1 MAEASASGPLAP
13 PPADWIWP
21 FEGQKVEVEIE
32 VDGDA
37 VWVPA
42 TIQLMCLD
50 STFSAEI
57 EGPNGDTWV
66 DWFTWED
73 EGTDW
78 RRTAD
83 CKGFR
88 LPIAAPSTKKAKK
101 EVAPKPPKPSKPPK
115 PPNPPKP
122 STSPKSPKLTEEE
135 KRQRAEAKSEE
146 NRQRAEANAAAKA
159 AAAEAKTAEKAAL
172 AEAKEAEKAA
182 AVEARVHEKAR
193 AAEQARAE
201 KASAKAAA
209 LEAKAAE
216 KAAAAEAK
224 AAEKAAA
231 AEKARLEREAS
242 RAAAK
247 TAREADRRNR
257 KVLKAEDDE
266 GHEIKL
272 VLRLDCT
279 QAPGGKA
286 PPKMTKKRLRE
297 AQEAMAALD
306 EAAAAEAAKVTAQF
320 WAAAAAELP
329 KTAEYTMAQVQSS
342 RDLAGATLVAPS
354 GRVEWFLAL
363 GELMAVTEEA
373 TRRHGESLK
382 LDPAPTPM
390 PTAYVAQ
397 RLDFDDPLWG
407 WQVRDAENGWLQGYI
422 TLTTFTTWSADFEWD
437 SRSAESGLPAA
448 RIWNAR
454 LRNGEALEQL
464 RVEPGVYV
472 AEKDHETLAQV
483 AAKHGLKGAD
493 LVALNKK
500 RHKGICGFSK
510 LLAGTEIQLVDPS
523 EAYLDRSPMADDTP
537 HEVAARHALPLSALL
552 AINQGLLGTEQEL
565 RPDTHL
571 GGRPMKL
578 RDREREVS
586 FEYLN
591 PTVQPRPSSSAG
603 SSGGG
608 GDGSGG
614 GGGSSKQGGGNG
626 AKRSKVAAACAA
638 TDEGADGSR
647 WVYGMRKI
655 DEDGSLTERL
665 AQQERQGDPV
675 KTGVVWPRIAEL
687 GLLVSLGGG
696 GVVLRYALQQLQAQG
711 WYEYVVCQ
719 ATLAAVGFYE
729 RVGFVRVGA
738 VAKYAEKGVTAE
750 ELAAR
755 PVTGYRHWADADE
768 LMEEADFGEASYLMA
783 LDLRRWEG
791 GAKLELSTT
800 SKYPPVRKME
810 GADLDLRRISEC
822 TLEGGHLAYESGDG
836 VVVTLMAE
844 CVGGQLDA
852 AQLRMEIRYEVE
864 AILAH
869 RGSGS
874 SLEYLVKWAKWRE
887 TTWEPAENL
896 EGATE
901 VLKAYHE
908 TKPKARPMK
917 KKAKTDADVA
927 DQPGE
932 ESDDAAE

>member
-1 MAEASASGPLAP
+1 M
-13 PPADWIWP
+13 
-21 FEGQKVEVEIE
+21 VEVEIE

-42 TIQLMCLD
+42 TIQVMCLD

-101 EVAPKPPKPSKPPK
+101 EVSPKPPKPPK
-115 PPNPPKP
+115 PP
-122 STSPKSPKLTEEE
+122 TSPKLPKLTEEE
-135 KRQRAEAKSEE
+135 KRERVEAKSEE
-146 NRQRAEANAAAKA
+146 KRQRAEANAAAKA
-159 AAAEAKTAEKAAL
+159 SAAEAKTAEKAAL

-182 AVEARVHEKAR
+182 AVEARALEKAR

-201 KASAKAAA
+201 KEAAKAAALETKAAEKEAAKAAA

-224 AAEKAAA
+224 SAEKAAA

-272 VLRLDCT
+272 VLRLDCS

-320 WAAAAAELP
+320 WAAAAAKLP

-342 RDLAGATLVAPS
+342 RDLTGTTLVAPS

-472 AEKDHETLAQV
+472 AEKDNETLAQV

-537 HEVAARHALPLSALL
+537 QEVAARHALPLSALL
-552 AINQGLLGTEQEL
+552 AINQGLLGMEQEL

-578 RDREREVS
+578 RDRKREVS

-591 PTVQPRPSSSAG
+591 PTVQPR

-608 GDGSGG
+608 GSISGGSGG
-614 GGGSSKQGGGNG
+614 GGGGSSEQGGGNG
-626 AKRSKVAAACAA
+626 AKRSKAAAACAA
-638 TDEGADGSR
+638 SDKGASNVGADGSR

-665 AQQERQGDPV
+665 AQLERQGDPA

-738 VAKYAEKGVTAE
+738 VAKYAEKGVTSE

-836 VVVTLMAE
+836 IVVTLMAD

-887 TTWEPAENL
+887 ITWEPAENL

-917 KKAKTDADVA
+917 KKAKTDADA
-927 DQPGE
+927 TGQPGE

>member
-1 MAEASASGPLAP
+1 M
-13 PPADWIWP
+13 
-21 FEGQKVEVEIE
+21 VEVEIE

-42 TIQLMCLD
+42 TIQVMCLD

-101 EVAPKPPKPSKPPK
+101 EVSPKPPRPPKPPKPP
-115 PPNPPKP
+115 
-122 STSPKSPKLTEEE
+122 TSPKLPKLTEEE
-135 KRQRAEAKSEE
+135 KRER
-146 NRQRAEANAAAKA
+146 
-159 AAAEAKTAEKAAL
+159 
-172 AEAKEAEKAA
+172 
-182 AVEARVHEKAR
+182 
-193 AAEQARAE
+193 
-201 KASAKAAA
+201 
-209 LEAKAAE
+209 
-216 KAAAAEAK
+216 
-224 AAEKAAA
+224 
-231 AEKARLEREAS
+231 KARLEREAS

-257 KVLKAEDDE
+257 KVFKAEDDE

-272 VLRLDCT
+272 VLRLDCS

-320 WAAAAAELP
+320 WAAAAAKLP

-342 RDLAGATLVAPS
+342 RDLTGTTLVAPS

-472 AEKDHETLAQV
+472 AEKDNETLAQV

-537 HEVAARHALPLSALL
+537 QEVAARHALPLSALL
-552 AINQGLLGTEQEL
+552 AINQGLLGMEQEL

-578 RDREREVS
+578 RDRKREVS

-591 PTVQPRPSSSAG
+591 PTVQPR

-608 GDGSGG
+608 GSISGGSGG
-614 GGGSSKQGGGNG
+614 GGGGSSEQGGGNG
-626 AKRSKVAAACAA
+626 AKRSKAAAACAA
-638 TDEGADGSR
+638 SDKGASNVGADGSR

-665 AQQERQGDPV
+665 AQLERQGDPA

-738 VAKYAEKGVTAE
+738 VAKYAEKGVTSE

-836 VVVTLMAE
+836 IVVTLMAD

-887 TTWEPAENL
+887 ITWEPAENL

-917 KKAKTDADVA
+917 KKAKTDADA
-927 DQPGE
+927 TGQPGQ